1 MYLRSVTIGVLVTAA
16 LQGGLPGRDDGWV
29 YPVQGNGFAANLVA
43 GIVALGLVIGLM
55 ILLNRKPK
63 RRR

>member
-1 MYLRSVTIGVLVTAA
+1 
-16 LQGGLPGRDDGWV
+16 V
-29 YPVQGNGFAANLVA
+29 YPVQGNGFAAGLVA
-43 GIVALGLVIGLM
+43 GIVALGLIIGLM

>member
-16 LQGGLPGRDDGWV
+16 LEGGLPGRADGWV
-29 YPVQGNGFAANLVA
+29 YPDQGNGFAAGLVA
-43 GIVALGLVIGLM
+43 GIVALGLIIGLM
-55 ILLNRKPK
+55 ILLNRNPK